1 MKRIFAQVR
10 KELTQIRRDRL
21 ALVLALVLP
30 VILLALFGFAISLSV
45 TDLPIV
51 VQDLDQ
57 SPLSREYIDAFRQS
71 LTFRVVAAPV
81 DEPPMRALEDGTAR
95 AAVIIPDHFGRDL
108 ARGQRTDVQMLVDAT
123 DANTANI
130 MRGASSAI
138 TQTFNRQLAVRAG
151 SGPPINVET
160 RLWYNPGRKSTDFMG
175 PGMLAVG
182 LALFAP
188 LLAALSLSRE
198 GEQKTILQ
206 VYVSSISAHEYLLG
220 KIIAFWL
227 IGIVQWVFAVLFSY
241 LFFGLWFVGDPTP
254 FIVGTVVYLFC
265 NVTFGV
271 MVGAAIP
278 NQAAAIQAVQFGS
291 FMLSFLLSGLIFP
304 ISNIPASIR
313 WISAII
319 PARYYIEMSRD
330 AFVRGGG
337 WSAVWYAPII
347 LAVIGLVLF
356 LRAWLAMRKMQVDA

>member
-1 MKRIFAQVR
+1 MKRILAQVR

-45 TDLPIV
+45 TDLPII

-57 SPLSREYIDAFRQS
+57 SPLSRQYIDVYRQS
-71 LTFRVVAAPV
+71 LTFYVVESPV
-81 DEPPMRALEDGTAR
+81 SEQPIDVLQDGAAR
-95 AAVIIPDHFGRDL
+95 AAVIIPEHFSRDL
-108 ARGQRTDVQMLVDAT
+108 LRGQPTDVQILVDAT
-123 DANTANI
+123 DANTANL

-138 TQTFNRQLAVRAG
+138 TQTFNRQLAEARAIAT
-151 SGPPINVET
+151 PINVET

-175 PGMLAVG
+175 PGMVAVG

-188 LLAALSLSRE
+188 LLAALSLARE
-198 GEQKTILQ
+198 GEQQTILQ

-227 IGIVQWVFAVLFSY
+227 IGVAQWALAVTFSY
-241 LFFGLWFVGDPTP
+241 VFFGLWFVGDPTP
-254 FIVGTVVYLFC
+254 FLVGTAVVLFC

-271 MVGAAIP
+271 MIGAAIP
-278 NQAAAIQAVQFGS
+278 NQAAAIQAVQLGS

-304 ISNIPASIR
+304 VENIPASIR
-313 WISAII
+313 WISAIV

-337 WSAVWYAPII
+337 WSAVWHGPVIM
-347 LAVIGLVLF
+347 LAIGLLLY
-356 LRAWLAMRKMQVDA
+356 LRAWVAMRKMQVDA

>member
-1 MKRIFAQVR
+1 MKRILAQAR

-30 VILLALFGFAISLSV
+30 VILLALFGFAISLTV
-45 TDLPIV
+45 TDLPII

-57 SPLSREYIDAFRQS
+57 SPTSRQYIDVFRES
-71 LTFRVVAAPV
+71 LTFHVVAAPV
-81 DEPPMRALEDGTAR
+81 EESPMRSIENGTAR
-95 AAVIIPDHFGRDL
+95 AAIIIPEHFERDVL
-108 ARGQRTDVQMLVDAT
+108 RGTGADVQMLVDAG
-123 DANTANI
+123 DANTANLI
-130 MRGASSAI
+130 RGASAALSQA
-138 TQTFNRQLAVRAG
+138 FNRDLAAASG
-151 SGPPINVET
+151 HGPPINVET

-188 LLAALSLSRE
+188 LLAALSMSRE

-220 KIIAFWL
+220 KILAFWI
-227 IGIVQWVFAVLFSY
+227 IGLCQWVLAVIFSY
-241 LFFGLWFVGDPTP
+241 LLFGLWFVGDPTP
-254 FIVGTVVYLFC
+254 FLVGTVIYLFC

-271 MVGAAIP
+271 MIGAGIP
-278 NQAAAIQAVQFGS
+278 NQAAAIQAVQLGS

-304 ISNIPASIR
+304 VANIPASIR
-313 WISAII
+313 WISAIV

-330 AFVRGGG
+330 AFVKGGG
-337 WSAVWYAPII
+337 WSAVWYAPIV
-347 LAVIGLVLF
+347 LTVIGAFLY
-356 LRAWLAMRKMQVDA
+356 LRAWIVMRKMQVDA